1 VSDERNEMP
10 PENEMPPDLG
20 AAFLRG
26 MTHRRMSR
34 RNLIRYAGM
43 TVGSMSLASILAACG
58 GGSSSGGT
66 GSGGGNTV
74 DWNKPPGTEI
84 NFANWPLYIDKTK
97 DASGNVVHPSLDS
110 FTKATG
116 IQVRYEEAIQDN
128 AEFFG
133 RLQPQLQAGQDT
145 GWDIIVITNGREFTA
160 LTANQWVTP
169 LDASNRPNFDA
180 NAATWAKNPVYDPGN
195 KYSMAWQ
202 SGITNIGY
210 NKDLVKAPIVTM
222 DDLADPSK
230 VPPNSVGMLK
240 GDMPDWVMV
249 NLGIDPGTS
258 GPTEWKEAAAWLQKQ
273 KDSGVVRQY
282 YDQGYADDL
291 TAGNLAATMAWS
303 GDVLYYNTWSGY
315 DNLVFVSPGAG
326 GTKSALLWIDNMMI
340 PAHSANPQ
348 GALELMDYVY
358 KPEVAQMIT
367 EWVLYMS
374 PVPAVQKLIADHA
387 KKAEAAGDKGYAN
400 KLALTAENP
409 LLWPDPQLL
418 SLVKFGKQ
426 LKTDAERQEWDSI
439 FLPISEG

>member
-1 VSDERNEMP
+1 
-10 PENEMPPDLG
+10 
-20 AAFLRG
+20 
-26 MTHRRMSR
+26 
-34 RNLIRYAGM
+34 
-43 TVGSMSLASILAACG
+43 
-58 GGSSSGGT
+58 
-66 GSGGGNTV
+66 
-74 DWNKPPGTEI
+74 
-84 NFANWPLYIDKTK
+84 
-97 DASGNVVHPSLDS
+97 
-110 FTKATG
+110 
-116 IQVRYEEAIQDN
+116 
-128 AEFFG
+128 
-133 RLQPQLQAGQDT
+133 
-145 GWDIIVITNGREFTA
+145 
-160 LTANQWVTP
+160 
-169 LDASNRPNFDA
+169 
-180 NAATWAKNPVYDPGN
+180 
-195 KYSMAWQ
+195 MAWQ

-210 NKDLVKAPIVTM
+210 NTDLVKAPVTTM

-258 GPTEWKEAAAWLQKQ
+258 GPSEWREAAAWLQKQ

-315 DNLVFVSPGAG
+315 DNLVFVSPGEG
-326 GTKSALLWIDNMMI
+326 GTKAALLWIDNMMI
-340 PAHSANPQ
+340 PAHSKNPQ

-374 PVPAVQKLIADHA
+374 PVPAVQHLIAEHA

-409 LLWPDPQLL
+409 LLWPDDQLL
-418 SLVKFGKQ
+418 SLVKFGRQ
-426 LKTDAERQEWDSI
+426 LTTDEERQEWDSI
-439 FLPISEG
+439 FLPISES